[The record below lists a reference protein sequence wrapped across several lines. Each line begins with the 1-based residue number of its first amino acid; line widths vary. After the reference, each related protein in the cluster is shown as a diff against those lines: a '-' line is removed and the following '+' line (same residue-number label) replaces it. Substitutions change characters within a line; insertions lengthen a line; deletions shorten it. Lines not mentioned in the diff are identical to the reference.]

1 MISSAVTSK
10 SPAAMHT
17 LAEELR
23 RRGGGTRFIAA
34 ADAIASEFLHAGRLS
49 EAGETLADSMLY
61 ALEQDA
67 RLEDVKPRE
76 WVLLAASAA
85 TLAAARPERVE
96 LCDIVASI
104 WMDVGASPNVCHGW
118 SDSLVAW
125 ALLGILFREPS
136 GAEGALEGLRGMDRH
151 ELARTLEYCKDRV
164 YTGADA
170 DADLLFAFPPQ
181 PVLRLLAVRLLAEHD
196 GFGPEGLAA
205 WLEAHGL
212 K

>member
-1 MISSAVTSK
+1 MISSSVTSN
-10 SPAAMHT
+10 SPAEMHT

-23 RRGGGTRFIAA
+23 RRGGGARFIAA
-34 ADAIASEFLHAGRLS
+34 ADALANEFLRRGRLS

-96 LCDIVASI
+96 LCDVVANI
-104 WMDVGASPNVCHGW
+104 WMDGAANPNICHGW

-125 ALLGILFREPS
+125 ALLGILFREPA
-136 GAEGALEGLRGMDRH
+136 GADGALDVLRGMDRH
-151 ELARTLEYCKDRV
+151 ELARTLEYCKNRI
-164 YTGADA
+164 YTNRTG
-170 DADLLFAFPPQ
+170 DADLLFSFPAQ
-181 PVLRLLAVRLLAEHD
+181 PILRLLAVRLLAEHD

-212 K
+212 N

>member
-1 MISSAVTSK
+1 MISPAVTSK

-34 ADAIASEFLHAGRLS
+34 ADAIASEFLVSGRLS

-61 ALEQDA
+61 ALEQDT

-96 LCDIVASI
+96 LCDVVASI
-104 WMDVGASPNVCHGW
+104 WMDGGASPNVCHGW

-136 GAEGALEGLRGMDRH
+136 GAEGALDGLRGMNRH
-151 ELARTLEYCKDRV
+151 ELARTLEYCKDRMHAGD
-164 YTGADA
+164 TP
-170 DADLLFAFPPQ
+170 DADLLFSFPPQ
-181 PVLRLLAVRLLAEHD
+181 PMLRLLAVRLLAEHD